1 MTETVDN
8 VSAIFDGH
16 VADEFVA
23 KDVAATMATIAAEP
37 LPNTCPAL
45 HLFAGIKNQGTIQ
58 DSSEA

>member
-1 MTETVDN
+1 
-8 VSAIFDGH
+8 
-16 VADEFVA
+16 
-23 KDVAATMATIAAEP
+23 MATITAEP